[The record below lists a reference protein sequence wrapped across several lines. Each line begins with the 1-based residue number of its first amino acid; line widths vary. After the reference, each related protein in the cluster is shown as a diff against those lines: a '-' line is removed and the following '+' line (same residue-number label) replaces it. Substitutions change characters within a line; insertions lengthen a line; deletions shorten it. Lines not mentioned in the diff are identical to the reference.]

1 MLLVGSNKFNQE
13 HFPDLGSDVSSCS
26 TDFLRSSLGRHFSG
40 KLVVAS
46 QGRGGRGGV
55 LLVIFGGVVPPGSPN
70 PDPISDQKLHSSH
83 PFSDLAS
90 IHTHS

>member
-1 MLLVGSNKFNQE
+1 MQYGFSALVS
-13 HFPDLGSDVSSCS
+13 
-26 TDFLRSSLGRHFSG
+26 GRHFAG

-46 QGRGGRGGV
+46 QGRGGGV
-55 LLVIFGGVVPPGSPN
+55 LLVIFGGVVPRGSPN

-83 PFSDLAS
+83 LFSDLAS

>member
-1 MLLVGSNKFNQE
+1 MLLVSSNKFNQE
-13 HFPDLGSDVSSCS
+13 HFPDLGSDVSSYS
-26 TDFLRSSLGRHFSG
+26 TDFLRSFLGRHFAG
-40 KLVVAS
+40 KLAS
-46 QGRGGRGGV
+46 GGVPRKGGV